1 MQYME
6 ASFETRESTSND
18 ENAIFDLRANAKRE
32 RALLKQLLLVCFR
45 VHDLIRADC
54 PPADVQLVTRYLFH
68 FVVPHAVKPS
78 LYQPSRCK
86 IVAK

>member
-6 ASFETRESTSND
+6 ASFETRDSTTND

-32 RALLKQLLLVCFR
+32 GALLKQLLLVCVS
-45 VHDLIRADC
+45 VHNLIRADC

-68 FVVPHAVKPS
+68 IVVPQAVKPS
-78 LYQPSRCK
+78 LYQPSSCK